1 MSRIEKLINIM
12 PQEFEAAIVTSFVN
26 RFYLLGMKSSAG
38 TLIVLKDK
46 AYFIIDFRYIELAQK
61 TVKGAEIILQ
71 ERLYD
76 QVNEILAKH
85 GVKNVWVEKTMSLA
99 EYNSLTKV
107 LGGVNLC
114 LESPLSSCIDEIRAI
129 KSLEELEIIKTC
141 QKFTDA
147 GFAHMCEVL
156 AAGKTEKEM
165 ANELDHYMRLQG
177 ADEVAFNILVSGKNS
192 SLPHGVPSQKV
203 IEKGDFVTMDFG
215 ARYAGYC
222 TDMTRTVAIGHATEE
237 MKDVYYTVLDAHMTA
252 LNMIKPGVCCGDVD
266 KAARD
271 LIDAKY
277 PGRFGHGLGHAV
289 GIEVHEAARFGIGSK
304 DILREGMVM
313 TVEPG
318 IYLPEKFGVRIEDTV
333 YVTATGFESVAKS
346 PKELIIL

>member
-1 MSRIEKLINIM
+1 MSRIEKLISIM

-71 ERLYD
+71 EKLYD

-237 MKDVYYTVLDAHMTA
+237 MKDVYNTVLDAHMTA

-318 IYLPEKFGVRIEDTV
+318 IYIPEKFGVRIEDTV
-333 YVTATGFESVAKS
+333 Y
-346 PKELIIL
+346 